1 MHPNPKPKPKRADTR
16 LGGLRRLAPAAF
28 AALLTACAPVG
39 PDFVRPE
46 VPANPAW
53 LDAELRAFETD
64 AAQLEQWWRVL
75 EDPVLDELIATARRE
90 NNTLEIAGLRVL
102 ESQARLNIAVGNK
115 YPQQQVLAGDISAV
129 GVSET
134 AANSA
139 TTDTRYTQ
147 LNAGVSV
154 VWEIDFWGR
163 FRRGIEAADAGLLAS
178 IAGYD
183 EATVLLT
190 AQVADIYALIRA
202 TQEQLRLARESYAI
216 QERSYEIAEVLYR
229 NGSSSELDTLQAKT
243 QLLGTAAVIPDLET
257 TLRQLK
263 NALAV
268 LLGRTPGNVDDI
280 LHGEGSLPT
289 VPDTASVGI
298 PADLLRQRPDVRRA
312 ELQALAQNALVGVAQ
327 ANLYPSFSLAGTLG
341 VSAAEGTSSTGSGE
355 SGIDTLFS
363 SDSIGYSIGPS
374 FVWPFLNYGRIR
386 NNVRVED
393 ARLQQALIAYR
404 ETVLQAYREVEDA
417 IVALAGARKQ
427 DTILD
432 EGVRTAR
439 RSAELSLLRYQEGFA
454 DYQRVLQAQQAL
466 FAQQQRYATN
476 RGNVLRSFVAL
487 YRGLGGGWQS
497 AASPQ
502 YIDEATQQEMQ
513 ERTNWGDVLDN
524 PPARR

>member
-1 MHPNPKPKPKRADTR
+1 MLPSRTQKRPDSS
-16 LGGLRRLAPAAF
+16 GGGRTCLPLAAAG
-28 AALLTACAPVG
+28 ALLLSACAPVG

-53 LDAELRAFETD
+53 LDAELEAFETD
-64 AAQLEQWWRVL
+64 AAQLVDWWKVL
-75 EDPVLDELIATARRE
+75 QDPVLDQLIATARSE

-102 ESQARLNIAVGNK
+102 EAQARLNIAVGSK
-115 YPQQQVLAGDISAV
+115 YPQQQVLAGSIAAI
-129 GVSET
+129 GASET
-134 AANSA
+134 TPNTG
-139 TTDTRYTQ
+139 TTDTNFTEF
-147 LNAGVSV
+147 NVGASI

-183 EATVLLT
+183 EAMVLLT
-190 AQVADIYALIRA
+190 AQVADVYALIRA
-202 TQEQLRLARESYAI
+202 TQEQLRLARDSYEI
-216 QERSYEIAEVLYR
+216 QERSFQIAEVLFR
-229 NGSSSELDTLQAKT
+229 NGSSSELDALQART
-243 QLLGTAAVIPDLET
+243 QLLGTAAVIPDLEA

-268 LLGRTPGNVDDI
+268 LLGQTPGTVDGI
-280 LHGEGSLPT
+280 LRGEGSLPDI
-289 VPDTASVGI
+289 PDTVATGI

-341 VSAAEGTSSTGSGE
+341 VSAAEGTSSTSSGE
-355 SGIDTLFS
+355 SGVDQLFS
-363 SDSIGYSIGPS
+363 TDSIGYSIGPS

-386 NNVRVED
+386 NNIRVED
-393 ARLQQALIAYR
+393 ARLQQALSAYR
-404 ETVLQAYREVEDA
+404 ETVIQAYREVEDA
-417 IVALAGARKQ
+417 IAALVGARKQ
-427 DTILD
+427 DQILG

-466 FAQQQRYATN
+466 FAQQQRYASN
-476 RGNVLRSFVAL
+476 RGNVVRSFIAL
-487 YRGLGGGWQS
+487 YRGLGGGWQQL
-497 AASPQ
+497 APPE
-502 YIDEATQQEMQ
+502 YVDEATRQEMQ

-524 PPARR
+524 PPERR